1 MAAIALAVSC
11 VKHDKDNTPESR
23 IELVTE
29 IDPSATSKAIFS
41 GTEFESGNTIGLFV
55 YHSETSDA
63 NNPAT
68 MSKFSLYGE
77 RYRNVYAVNTGN
89 SSMPWRFR
97 FEDANSYFDDMFLLN
112 PSEIPAGCQD
122 GLAVLAYAPYI
133 EDVQSIKEIP
143 FVLGGASEN
152 MTDLMWALPGTNY
165 KVVPNGSQKQV
176 PLVFKHALSMLK
188 IGFKCSNTNSVM
200 KVTGLTIKKKEG
212 GQTMLVQSGK
222 FDATDGSIDNPA
234 GVQSLK
240 YDYTNEQYS
249 FQYSEDQYVYV
260 PVLICPQ
267 EYKADGDY
275 ELFFELN
282 GKTLSSSYKIK
293 VNDVAG
299 GFQPGVIYT
308 FKFTF
313 DNYIQFDGASVS
325 TEWIALDE
333 NKRELEF

>member
-1 MAAIALAVSC
+1 MRKLIYFLGIMLAVSC
-11 VKHDKDNTPESR
+11 VKHDKDNTPESK
-23 IELVTE
+23 IELVAE

-41 GTEFESGNTIGLFV
+41 GTDFVSGNTIGLFV
-55 YHSETSDA
+55 YHSETADE
-63 NNPAT
+63 NTPAT
-68 MSKFSLYGE
+68 MSKFSIYGD
-77 RYRNVYAVNTGN
+77 RYRNVYVVNTGN
-89 SSMPWRFR
+89 PFIPWRFR

-112 PSEIPAGCQD
+112 PSEVPEGCQD

-133 EDVQSIKEIP
+133 EDVLSIKEIP
-143 FVLGGASEN
+143 FTLGGASEN
-152 MTDLMWALPGTNY
+152 MTDLMWTMPGTNY
-165 KVVPNGSQKQV
+165 KVVPDGSQQQV

-275 ELFFELN
+275 ILEFKFDEQQSIT
-282 GKTLSSSYKIK
+282 KYEIK
-293 VNDVAG
+293 VSDVAG
-299 GFQPGVIYT
+299 GFKPGEVYT
-308 FKFTF
+308 FNFTV
-313 DNYIQFDGASVS
+313 DDDIRLDGVAVS
-325 TEWIALDE
+325 KEWIE
-333 NKRELEF
+333 